1 MHMLFEAFVIGL
13 ITLIVGKLG
22 FYLTST
28 KKTEKEQETP
38 NYDIILF
45 LIGFV
50 LHFIIEFVGLNKW
63 YCDKCISSN

>member
-1 MHMLFEAFVIGL
+1 MNMIFEAFVIGL

-22 FYLTST
+22 FYFSS
-28 KKTEKEQETP
+28 TEKKEKDKESQ

-45 LIGFV
+45 LIGFI

-63 YCDKCISSN
+63 YCDKCITPN